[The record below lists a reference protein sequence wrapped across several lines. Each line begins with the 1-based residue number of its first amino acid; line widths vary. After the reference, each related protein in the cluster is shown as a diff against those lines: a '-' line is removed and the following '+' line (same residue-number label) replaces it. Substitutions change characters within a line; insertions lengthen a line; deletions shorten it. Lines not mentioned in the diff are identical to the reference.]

1 MHLILKL
8 CIVGIALIP
17 LVLSTPVSLGD
28 GYYLPSVDNV
38 ESHINNLWTNF
49 KRGYGIVYNTTTEEV
64 HRFKIFVNHVKLI
77 IKHNLEQDLGLST
90 FRLGINKYA
99 AMVTR
104 TIISN
109 SLFIYFYRQ
118 IKNFVRNLM
127 VIAVKKISVHNTP
140 IFVGYI
146 LLHHLI

>member
-64 HRFKIFVNHVKLI
+64 HR
-77 IKHNLEQDLGLST
+77 
-90 FRLGINKYA
+90 A